1 MNGLGLVIVALLVFA
16 LAYRF
21 YGAFLGARVAML
33 SNANPTPAV
42 RLEDGKNFHATNSYV
57 VFGHHFAAIAG
68 AGPLVGPVLAA
79 QFGYLPGFLW
89 ILVGAVLAGG
99 VHDFV
104 ILLASVRSDG
114 KSLAEIARDTMSRL
128 SGGVT
133 LTAILFIV
141 MTALAGLA
149 MVVVNALAESAWGAF
164 TIALTIP
171 IAMLVG
177 LYMEVWR
184 KGRVKEAS
192 WIGVVLMLLA
202 VLAGAWVHHST
213 TVAPW
218 FTFSKSQLSIAIAL
232 YGFLASVLPIWLL
245 LAPRDYL
252 SSYMKLGTIG
262 ALALGILF
270 VMPELRMPAVT
281 EYIHGGGPIIPG
293 KVWPFVC
300 ITVACGAISGW
311 HALIA
316 SGTTPKMLAREKDA
330 LFIGYGAMLMEGF
343 VAVMALVAASVLLP
357 NDYLAINV
365 APAKWAALGITPVEL
380 SHFSQMVNEDLAG
393 RSGGAVTLAVGMAH
407 IFSSLPGMRA
417 LMPFWYHFAIMFEA
431 LFILTTVDAGTRVG
445 RYLIQE
451 VLGGVHKKLA
461 DLNYWPSVIFTS
473 VIVCGGW
480 GYMLY
485 QNDISS
491 IWPMFGVANQLLAT
505 LALVIG
511 TCYLDRHATQRSYVL
526 ITGIPALFM
535 GVTTLTA
542 GVYNLVDNYLP
553 KGRAGDFNGYINAGL
568 TVIMMVCVVIVGG
581 DGLVRLVRG
590 TGRPAREP
598 IGAQTAPS

>member
-1 MNGLGLVIVALLVFA
+1 MNGLGMVVIAFVVFA
-16 LAYRF
+16 LAYRS
-21 YGAFLGARVAML
+21 YGAFLGARVAAL
-33 SNANPTPAV
+33 SDANVTPAV
-42 RLEDGKNFHATNSYV
+42 RLEDGKNFHATNKYV

-79 QFGYLPGFLW
+79 QFGYLPGLLW
-89 ILVGAVLAGG
+89 ILIGAVLAGG

-104 ILLASVRSDG
+104 ILLASLRSDG
-114 KSLAEIARDTMSRL
+114 KSLAEIASENLSRL

-133 LTAILFIV
+133 LTAILFII

-149 MVVVNALAESAWGAF
+149 MVVVNALAESAWGTF

-171 IAMLVG
+171 IAMLIG

-184 KGRVKEAS
+184 KGHVKEAS
-192 WIGVVLMLLA
+192 WIGVVLVLVA
-202 VLAGAWVHHST
+202 VGAGAWVHHSSF
-213 TVAPW
+213 ASW
-218 FTFSKSQLSIAIAL
+218 FTFSKSELSIALAI

-252 SSYMKLGTIG
+252 SSYMKIGTIG
-262 ALALGILF
+262 ALALGIIF

-311 HALIA
+311 HSLIA
-316 SGTTPKMLAREKDA
+316 SGTTPKMLTKERDA

-343 VAVMALVAASVLLP
+343 VGVMALVAATVLLP

-365 APAKWAALGITPVEL
+365 APSKWAALGIAPTEL
-380 SHFSQMVNEDLAG
+380 ATFSQMVNEDLAG
-393 RSGGAVTLAVGMAH
+393 RAGGAVTLAVGMAH
-407 IFSSLPGMRA
+407 IFSSLPGMKT
-417 LMPFWYHFAIMFEA
+417 LIPFWYHFAIMFEA

-451 VLGGVHKKLA
+451 VLGKVHPKLA
-461 DLNYWPSVIFTS
+461 DINYWPSVLLTS
-473 VIVCGGW
+473 LIVCGGW

-491 IWPMFGVANQLLAT
+491 IWPMFGVANQRLAT

-511 TCYLDRHATQRSYVL
+511 TSYLASHTPKRSYAL
-526 ITGIPALFM
+526 ITGIPAVFM
-535 GVTTLTA
+535 AVTTLTA

-553 KGRAGDFNGYINAGL
+553 KGRSGDINGYLNAAL
-568 TVIMMVCVVIVGG
+568 TIIMMACVIIVSG
-581 DGLVRLVRG
+581 DALLRWR
-590 TGRPAREP
+590 R
-598 IGAQTAPS
+598 AQHQASAVASAA